1 MGPIQSYQEFVSWLR
16 RRARLIAFF
25 GFLGMLGG
33 LVAAL
38 STERV
43 YSAITVLQVINPV
56 VGEDGTGGGQR
67 RAQMIEQRLMARDNL
82 LELAERHALFEGTA
96 LSSVERVAAL
106 RQAINIDSVAA
117 APSRPGMPTGGAL
130 SAIIITVNLGDRE
143 VVADIANELAES
155 VVAQSASAARE
166 RAQQA
171 LSFYRQ
177 EEERLEAAISDLEDE
192 IIAFQIENEA
202 LLPGAMTL
210 RRDDLH
216 RLEESR
222 LSLERQL
229 SQLQGERSVLEA
241 DAGRAVS
248 RRRIAELD
256 EQIAQREGDMR
267 LIDLR
272 ITQTRDRFQEAP
284 GIARELGNL
293 ERRMEQMQ
301 AQLATIAQQRR
312 AAELGQRIE
321 VDEQS
326 ERFVLLEAAI
336 TPEYPVSRSRRA
348 IAMLGAIAGLMGG
361 VAIAFAVEAM
371 NPVLRTAQRMER
383 ELQLRPVISIPLTP
397 SPRETRRRR
406 MAWVFFGAGIL
417 AAAALVLALQIMAS

>member
-1 MGPIQSYQEFVSWLR
+1 MDPIQTWQEFVSWLY
-16 RRARLIAFF
+16 RRARLIAFV
-25 GFLGMLGG
+25 GFLGLLGG
-33 LVAAL
+33 LFAAL
-38 STERV
+38 SSERV
-43 YSAITVLQVINPV
+43 YSAIAVLQVINPV
-56 VGEDGTGGGQR
+56 IGEDGTGSGQR

-82 LELAERHALFEGTA
+82 LELAERHAVFEGTA
-96 LSSVERVAAL
+96 LSSIERVAAL
-106 RQAINIDSVAA
+106 RQSISIESVAA
-117 APSRPGMPTGGAL
+117 APSGPGGAL

-143 VVADIANELAES
+143 IVADIANELAES

-210 RRDDLH
+210 RRDELH

-222 LSLERQL
+222 LTLERQL

-256 EQIAQREGDMR
+256 EQIGQRESDMQ

-272 ITQTRDRFQEAP
+272 IAQTRDRFQEAP

-301 AQLATIAQQRR
+301 AQLASIAQQRR

-336 TPEYPVSRSRRA
+336 APEYPVSRSRRA
-348 IAMLGAIAGLMGG
+348 LTMLGAIAGLMGG
-361 VAIAFAVEAM
+361 VVIAFAVEAM

-417 AAAALVLALQIMAS
+417 AAAALVLALQIMTG